1 VAMTRRDYE
10 VIAETL
16 RISKPRR
23 SQTDDIGQA
32 LRVSWNNTVENFA
45 AELRGTNPWFD
56 PARFRRACGYN
67 D

>member
-1 VAMTRRDYE
+1 MAMSRKDYE
-10 VIAETL
+10 LIAETL

-45 AELRGTNPWFD
+45 AELRGTNPRFD
-56 PARFRRACGYN
+56 AARFRKACGYN